1 MGTSSFVARHS
12 LNPVGAAVRGV
23 VAGAAGTAL
32 MTAAQTAY
40 YKYTGSESSSTP
52 AEVGERVIEGVLQR
66 EVPVSEDALNQGMHW
81 AYGTSM
87 GVPFGIVAGS
97 RREPASVL
105 GSGIAFG
112 IAAWGASQVELP
124 AMKLA
129 PPPWEYSASSLA
141 TDVGFHLVYGL
152 GTALAFRLLR

>member
-129 PPPWEYSASSLA
+129 PLPWEYSASSLA

-152 GTALAFRLLR
+152 GAALAFRALR

>member
-81 AYGTSM
+81 LYGSSW
-87 GVPFGIVAGS
+87 GLPYGIVAGS
-97 RREPASVL
+97 SPSRSLTRGAIGIGLTVWAS
-105 GSGIAFG
+105 SRAEM
-112 IAAWGASQVELP
+112 AAMQI
-124 AMKLA
+124 A
-129 PPPWEYSASSLA
+129 PPPWEDPPSTLA
-141 TDVGFHLVYGL
+141 MDVGFHLVYGL
-152 GTALAFRLLR
+152 GTALAFRILR

>member
-1 MGTSSFVARHS
+1 MARHS

-152 GTALAFRLLR
+152 GAALAFRVLR